1 MEKTKHRAGRKP
13 TRCHGVT
20 NDRFK
25 VRLRRFL
32 LPIPAKKSILIP
44 RCGLRPLCRWL
55 GTRAGVKERQLLYTA
70 AVLFSMDRIPL
81 VFSVV
86 NRVRGKKRARFLSD
100 LQHPIVF
107 ISQKTESGA
116 QTKQSAPLSVF
127 FLRTVRCQI
136 RNSFSTRSFSFFSS
150 LYAVMSR
157 VFSACRSIQG
167 TPMSIYG
174 FRPSMRRRRTTEA
187 PLSSSRYRNS

>member
-13 TRCHGVT
+13 TRCHGET
-20 NDRFK
+20 NDRFT

-32 LPIPAKKSILIP
+32 LPIPAKKGILIL
-44 RCGLRPLCRWL
+44 RCGLSPLCRWL

-70 AVLFSMDRIPL
+70 AVLFSVYRIPPA
-81 VFSVV
+81 FSVV
-86 NRVRGKKRARFLSD
+86 NRVRRKKRARFLSD
-100 LQHPIVF
+100 LRHPIVF
-107 ISQKTESGA
+107 ISRKTESGA
-116 QTKQSAPLSVF
+116 LCLVCAPLSVF
-127 FLRTVRCQI
+127 LLRTVRCQI

-157 VFSACRSIQG
+157 VFSACRAIHG

-187 PLSSSRYRNS
+187 PLFSSRYRNS